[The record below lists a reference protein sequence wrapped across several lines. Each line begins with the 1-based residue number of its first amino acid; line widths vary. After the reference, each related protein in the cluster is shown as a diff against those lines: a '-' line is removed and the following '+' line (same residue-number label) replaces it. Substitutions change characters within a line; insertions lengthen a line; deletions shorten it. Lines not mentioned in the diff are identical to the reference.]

1 MGYNICIRGT
11 TSPLWEKKIFVG
23 KVNEFTLKNV
33 SKDNFIFGIQ
43 AVDLDGNE
51 SLIVIPLPGR

>member
-1 MGYNICIRGT
+1 MQQREW
-11 TSPLWEKKIFVG
+11 WERKIFVG
-23 KVNEFTLKNV
+23 KVGEFTLKNV

-51 SLIVIPLPGR
+51 SLVVIPSPAR